1 MSLANQ
7 DASTRGAGDEGL
19 SAEQAAARLAAL
31 REQIDQIDR
40 QLVALLN
47 ERAKVVV
54 EVGTIKRQTG
64 SQAIYSP
71 DREQAVL
78 ENIKRL
84 NQGPLHDKT
93 LVAVYKE
100 LMSGSFALEKP
111 LKIVYLGPDGSFSHL
126 AARQQFGSSVEYVP
140 VRDIASVFDW
150 IERGHADYGLVPI
163 ENTTGG
169 SITDTLSKFLN
180 TTVTVCA
187 ELAIPVHQNLLAN
200 CPMAEIERVYSK
212 PQVFDQCRVWL
223 AHNLPRAELVDMA
236 STTAATQR
244 AASEAHAAAIGSELA
259 GELYGVQAVYTAI
272 EDNSQNL
279 TRFLVIGREGPK
291 PTGNDKTSLLFSVED
306 RHGALVEVLRCF
318 HDQDINLS
326 KIESHPSPLKKWE
339 YIFFADIEGHRQ
351 DERIRVA
358 LAGAREHCR
367 QLGILG
373 SYPRGVQRDMD

>member
-1 MSLANQ
+1 LTDQ
-7 DASTRGAGDEGL
+7 DASKGAPGDQGL
-19 SAEQAAARLAAL
+19 SAEHAAGHLAEL
-31 REQIDQIDR
+31 REQIDRLDR

-54 EVGTIKRQTG
+54 EVGAIKRRSG

-71 DREQAVL
+71 DREKAVL
-78 ENIKRL
+78 ENVKKL
-84 NQGPLHDKT
+84 NKGPLHDKT
-93 LVAVYKE
+93 LIAVYKE

-187 ELAIPVHQNLLAN
+187 ELAIPIHQNLLAN
-200 CPMAEIERVYSK
+200 CPVGEIERVYSK

-244 AASEAHAAAIGSELA
+244 AATEPHSAAIGSELA
-259 GELYGVQAVYTAI
+259 GELYGVQVVYTAI

-291 PTGNDKTSLLFSVED
+291 PTGNDKTSLLFSIED
-306 RHGALVEVLRCF
+306 RHGALVEVLHCF
-318 HDQDINLS
+318 HDQNINMS

-339 YIFFADIEGHRQ
+339 YIFFVDIEGHRQ
-351 DERIRVA
+351 DEKVREA
-358 LAGAREHCR
+358 LAKAREHCR
-367 QLGILG
+367 QLSILG
-373 SYPRGVQRDMD
+373 SYPRAVQRDVD

>member
-1 MSLANQ
+1 MADR
-7 DASTRGAGDEGL
+7 DASNQGAGDQGL
-19 SAEQAAARLAAL
+19 SAEHAAGHLAEL
-31 REQIDQIDR
+31 RDQIDRLDR

-54 EVGTIKRQTG
+54 EVGLLKRRSG

-71 DREQAVL
+71 DREKAVL
-78 ENIKRL
+78 ENVKKL
-84 NQGPLHDKT
+84 NEGPLHDKT

-150 IERGHADYGLVPI
+150 IERAHADYGLVPI

-187 ELAIPVHQNLLAN
+187 ELAIPIHQNLLAN
-200 CPMAEIERVYSK
+200 CPIAEIERVYSK

-244 AASEAHAAAIGSELA
+244 AAGEPRSAAIGSELA
-259 GELYGVQAVYTAI
+259 GELYGVEVVYTAI

-291 PTGNDKTSLLFSVED
+291 PTGNDKTSLLFSIED

-318 HDQDINLS
+318 HDQDINMS

-339 YIFFADIEGHRQ
+339 YIFFVDVEGHRQ
-351 DERIRVA
+351 DEKLREA
-358 LAGAREHCR
+358 LVKAREHCR
-367 QLGILG
+367 QLSILG
-373 SYPRGVQRDMD
+373 SYPRAVQKDVD